1 MLFGQDRTGFA
12 NLSGLKDGGCGQ
24 SRRKHQAVSG
34 VAERCSLGSS
44 LLFATVFGCVPR
56 GLGVWSE
63 AGKYRKK
70 RGFRKVLKC
79 SGNFCGCA
87 TVFALLIST
96 GGICC
101 VLNHINAS
109 QIGVKG
115 RKIHLTDR
123 TVPRLLP
130 CPTAVVY
137 VILNSLRAF
146 LSLAFRES
154 SSCKRVVPPSC
165 RTHLDADSP

>member
-1 MLFGQDRTGFA
+1 MMIPCVFDPLISSSLEQRNFKND
-12 NLSGLKDGGCGQ
+12 
-24 SRRKHQAVSG
+24 VSG
-34 VAERCSLGSS
+34 VAERCSLSSS

-56 GLGVWSE
+56 GLGVWSQ
-63 AGKYRKK
+63 AGNCREK
-70 RGFRKVLKC
+70 RGFRKVLQC
-79 SGNFCGCA
+79 SGNFCGYA

-101 VLNHINAS
+101 VLNHINAA
-109 QIGVKG
+109 QIGVEG

-123 TVPRLLP
+123 AVPRLLP

-154 SSCKRVVPPSC
+154 SSCKRVVHSSC
-165 RTHLDADSP
+165 RRHLDADSP

>member
-1 MLFGQDRTGFA
+1 LGSSGKVLSLQKEHVFMLFGEDRTGFA
-12 NLSGLKDGGCGQ
+12 TLSGLKDGGCGQ
-24 SRRKHQAVSG
+24 FRRKHQAVSG

-44 LLFATVFGCVPR
+44 LRFATVFGCVPR
-56 GLGVWSE
+56 GLGVWSK
-63 AGKYRKK
+63 AGKYRQK

-115 RKIHLTDR
+115 RKIHLADR
-123 TVPRLLP
+123 GRSPDCCLARLLL
-130 CPTAVVY
+130 CT
-137 VILNSLRAF
+137 LF
-146 LSLAFRES
+146 
-154 SSCKRVVPPSC
+154 
-165 RTHLDADSP
+165 

>member
-1 MLFGQDRTGFA
+1 MINPCDFA
-12 NLSGLKDGGCGQ
+12 PLIFPSLEQRNFKTD
-24 SRRKHQAVSG
+24 VSD

-56 GLGVWSE
+56 GLGVWSQ
-63 AGKYRKK
+63 GGNYREN
-70 RGFRKVLKC
+70 RGFREVLKC

-96 GGICC
+96 GGVCC

-130 CPTAVVY
+130 CPTAVVF

-154 SSCKRVVPPSC
+154 SSCKRVVHSSC
-165 RTHLDADSP
+165 RRHLDADSP